1 MTPAQK
7 NTLSWMLADLCAAS
21 VSLGKVVFPRG
32 QMFKDISKIQ
42 DERLTRVMNYVDE
55 ITC

>member
-1 MTPAQK
+1 MTSAQK

-32 QMFKDISKIQ
+32 QLFKDISKIQ
-42 DERLTRVMNYVDE
+42 DERLARVMNYVDE